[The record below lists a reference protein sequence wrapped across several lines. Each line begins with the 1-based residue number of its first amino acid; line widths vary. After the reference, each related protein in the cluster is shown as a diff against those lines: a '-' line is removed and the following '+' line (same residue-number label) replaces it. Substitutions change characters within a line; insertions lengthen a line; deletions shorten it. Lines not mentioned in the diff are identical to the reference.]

1 MSTPLIDQQRLDAYE
16 GSQFSQSTA
25 WTYLVNART
34 TFRSSYSW
42 NHVDYEQTL
51 PMGLPLGPRFDH
63 HAFTAGLNHEVS
75 EQSALGLQY
84 GFYRYTD
91 KFLNG
96 AADYRAHGLLATWT
110 LRFGDQ

>member
-1 MSTPLIDQQRLDAYE
+1 MWIM
-16 GSQFSQSTA
+16 
-25 WTYLVNART
+25 NRT
-34 TFRSSYSW
+34 CRW
-42 NHVDYEQTL
+42 DCHW
-51 PMGLPLGPRFDH
+51 PDH

-96 AADYRAHGLLATWT
+96 AADYRAHGLFATWT